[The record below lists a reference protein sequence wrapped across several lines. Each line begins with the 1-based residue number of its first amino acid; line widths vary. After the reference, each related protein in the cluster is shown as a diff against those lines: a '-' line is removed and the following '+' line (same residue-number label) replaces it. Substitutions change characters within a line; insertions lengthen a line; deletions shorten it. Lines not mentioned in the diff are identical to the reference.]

1 MFNFF
6 KYINDQQLQVKFTPL
21 KEDEKI
27 EIQVTDIRTNL
38 SSSKTIPLSSF
49 SCFKKRQA
57 LNKILDGIVSEIG
70 KKKAEIYSR
79 EFSSHKRKELERFW
93 RGE

>member
-6 KYINDQQLQVKFTPL
+6 KYINDQQLQVKFIPL
-21 KEDEKI
+21 EDKKI
-27 EIQVTDIRTNL
+27 EVQVTDIRTNL
-38 SSSKTIPLSSF
+38 FSSKTISFSSF
-49 SCFKKRQA
+49 FCFKKGQT
-57 LNKILDGIVSEIG
+57 LNKVLDEIVSEIG